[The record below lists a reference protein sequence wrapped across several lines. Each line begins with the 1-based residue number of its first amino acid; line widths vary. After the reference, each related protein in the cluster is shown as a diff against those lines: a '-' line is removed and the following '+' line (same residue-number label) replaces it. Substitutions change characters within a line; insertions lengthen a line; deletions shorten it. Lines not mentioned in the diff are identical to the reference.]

1 LLFGDADYANL
12 PNVIKCYDL
21 SKIRENVSQALL
33 SSNLENSDIF
43 ENHAFF
49 EYVQMKLNSSI
60 AFDDYS
66 PNSVDSDLISKL
78 TMLFEEKILN

>member
-1 LLFGDADYANL
+1 
-12 PNVIKCYDL
+12 
-21 SKIRENVSQALL
+21 
-33 SSNLENSDIF
+33 
-43 ENHAFF
+43 
-49 EYVQMKLNSSI
+49 MKLNSSI